1 MEIRHLLDRWSQE
14 SHQRDRLRTIQLRLD
29 AVTLAQLRALED
41 MYPGHSLGQ
50 VANDLLQVALADLEA
65 TLPYEPGPR
74 ILREDEFGDPVY
86 EDIGPTPRFLALTQQ
101 YLKTLDQQEDLDSS
115 VCNDTGPQFR

>member
-1 MEIRHLLDRWSQE
+1 MEVRHLLDRWSQE
-14 SHQRDRLRTIQLRLD
+14 SRQRDRLRTIQLRLD
-29 AVTLAQLRALED
+29 AVTVAQLRALED
-41 MYPGHSLGQ
+41 MYPGHSLGHI
-50 VANDLLQVALADLEA
+50 ANDLLRAALAELEA

-101 YLKTLDQQEDLDSS
+101 YLKTLDQQEEAD
-115 VCNDTGPQFR
+115 PPA